1 MKRRCIANH
10 YQSRRPEKDMTIEHI
25 AMLIAAHIIV
35 LIILW
40 APLLD
45 FIGPPCVR
53 FLQRRR
59 EQKASSDGQECV
71 EALLPS
77 KAHHRVAIDD
87 FSDLTA
93 IAIHFLHAPNMRDKG
108 HWTKPLRGT
117 R

>member
-1 MKRRCIANH
+1 
-10 YQSRRPEKDMTIEHI
+10 MTLEHI

-59 EQKASSDGQECV
+59 EQKASSEITFSV
-71 EALLPS
+71 ELPT
-77 KAHHRVAIDD
+77 VT
-87 FSDLTA
+87 F
-93 IAIHFLHAPNMRDKG
+93 FE
-108 HWTKPLRGT
+108 PLDRIFD
-117 R
+117 RY